1 MKESVLKTILTK
13 TCPTLTGTTLDN
25 LVNFG
30 GKLTFDNFI
39 EIINSAASLLKI
51 DPEKLYD

>member
-1 MKESVLKTILTK
+1 MKDSVLKTILTK